1 MRTCVA
7 RMGVLAGISK
17 CIVLPVSTT
26 VLPEFRR
33 MPVGDRE
40 SQPVVSELTAQERG
54 HDVREEVEG
63 GRDGWE
69 GEKESGN
76 RGSRRKRKMKARIT

>member
-1 MRTCVA
+1 M
-7 RMGVLAGISK
+7 LDIFK
-17 CIVLPVSTT
+17 
-26 VLPEFRR
+26 R

-63 GRDGWE
+63 GRDRWE
-69 GEKESGN
+69 GEKESGS
-76 RGSRRKRKMKARIT
+76 RGSRRKIKMKARIT